1 MEGVSWLKRPYQ
13 SGDLA
18 GAVLA
23 VAATDDRAVNRR
35 VGEDARALGI
45 PVSVADRREECT
57 FLFPAVCLGEELVA
71 GVVSANNDHK
81 AVARAAA
88 AIRETLKEGKG

>member
-1 MEGVSWLKRPYQ
+1 M
-13 SGDLA
+13 
-18 GAVLA
+18 
-23 VAATDDRAVNRR
+23 AATDDRAVNRL